1 MKKLRSAVA
10 SVVCASL
17 LLPVLPSAHATAA
30 PIGKTTITNDDGA
43 VTLVGRR
50 GRGWGPGAGAIIG
63 GLIVGGLIAASIRE
77 GRADDRDMR
86 RCDRDFR
93 GFDPRSGTYID
104 RYGEERICPYLR

>member
-1 MKKLRSAVA
+1 VKKLRSAVA
-10 SVVCASL
+10 SIVCASL
-17 LLPVLPSAHATAA
+17 LLPALPVAHAVAA
-30 PIGKTTITNDDGA
+30 PVGMTNITNNDGG
-43 VTLVGRR
+43 VTLVGR
-50 GRGWGPGAGAIIG
+50 RGWGPGAGAIIG

-77 GRADDRDMR
+77 GRADNRDLR

>member
-1 MKKLRSAVA
+1 MRRTKSAIA
-10 SVVCASL
+10 ALLCASL
-17 LLPVLPSAHATAA
+17 VLPALPVAQAVAA
-30 PIGKTTITNDDGA
+30 PVGMTTISKFDNG

-50 GRGWGPGAGAIIG
+50 GWGPGALFGGIIAGA
-63 GLIVGGLIAASIRE
+63 LIATAIRE

-104 RYGEERICPYLR
+104 RYGDERICPYLR